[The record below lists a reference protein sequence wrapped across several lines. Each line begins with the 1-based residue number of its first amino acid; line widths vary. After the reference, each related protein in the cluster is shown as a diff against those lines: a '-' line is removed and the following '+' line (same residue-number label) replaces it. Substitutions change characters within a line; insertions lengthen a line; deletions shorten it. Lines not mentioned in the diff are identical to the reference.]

1 MVEFKGFL
9 KRKKT
14 HKEIALEEER
24 AKEIRSYV
32 DEPGR
37 AASIVAESIDSGNY
51 SDIQNKLE
59 ELPSTGY
66 HRTQY
71 VFATPK
77 TTIFNWIIVI
87 SLCFMVGYLYFAV
100 MAVGMHMYSD
110 KYDTYSTLFLG
121 STAAVIIINVMLIVR
136 AVNTINF
143 AKRYEKYVELFKY
156 KNIEIIDDINN
167 YTKLGYSRIVK
178 DLSKAVH
185 QKLIPEGHFTSENL
199 VFIASDELYSKYEEN
214 KPEYDRYYKQLIEER
229 ARIEERSDEIQK
241 ILDIGNEYLEKIQNS
256 NQLIK
261 DKDITEKLNKMEK
274 IVATIFR
281 EVDINPEQ
289 SGKLSMF
296 LNYYLPTTEKL
307 LTTYIDIAEK
317 KIEGVSIRNSKKE
330 IEHGLDMLI
339 ESFEGILNQF
349 YEEQEM
355 DIVSDVAA
363 MEAIMTQGK
372 NGR

>member
-1 MVEFKGFL
+1 M
-9 KRKKT
+9 
-14 HKEIALEEER
+14 
-24 AKEIRSYV
+24 
-32 DEPGR
+32 
-37 AASIVAESIDSGNY
+37 
-51 SDIQNKLE
+51 
-59 ELPSTGY
+59 
-66 HRTQY
+66 
-71 VFATPK
+71 
-77 TTIFNWIIVI
+77 
-87 SLCFMVGYLYFAV
+87 
-100 MAVGMHMYSD
+100 
-110 KYDTYSTLFLG
+110 
-121 STAAVIIINVMLIVR
+121 
-136 AVNTINF
+136 
-143 AKRYEKYVELFKY
+143 
-156 KNIEIIDDINN
+156 
-167 YTKLGYSRIVK
+167 
-178 DLSKAVH
+178 
-185 QKLIPEGHFTSENL
+185 
-199 VFIASDELYSKYEEN
+199 FIASDELYSKYEEN

>member
-9 KRKKT
+9 KKKKSR
-14 HKEIALEEER
+14 KEIAKEEKI
-24 AKEIRSYV
+24 KEIRSYV
-32 DEPGR
+32 EEPGR
-37 AASIVAESIDSGNY
+37 VASIVAESIDSGNY

-71 VFATPK
+71 VFAVAK
-77 TTIFNWIIVI
+77 TTIFNWIIAI
-87 SLCFMVGYLYFAV
+87 CFCFIVGYMYFAV
-100 MAVGMHMYSD
+100 MAVGMHKYSNN
-110 KYDTYSTLFLG
+110 YELYSKVFLG
-121 STAAVIIINVMLIVR
+121 STFAVVIINVMLIMW
-136 AVNTINF
+136 AANTIKF
-143 AKRYEKYVELFKY
+143 VKRYEKYTELLKY

-167 YTKLGYSRIVK
+167 YTKFGYSRIIK
-178 DLSKAVH
+178 DLSKAVN

-199 VFIASDELYSKYEEN
+199 VFIASNELYSKYKEN
-214 KPEYDRYYKQLIEER
+214 KPEYDRYYKKLIEER
-229 ARIEERSDEIQK
+229 VRIEERSDEIQK

-256 NQLIK
+256 NKLIR

-281 EVDINPEQ
+281 EVDINPRK

-307 LTTYIDIAEK
+307 LTTYIDIDEK

-355 DIVSDVAA
+355 DIVSDVDA
-363 MEAIMTQGK
+363 MEAIMIQGK